1 MDTGQPAALRFDT
14 LVEQSPTGIYVVQ
27 DERFV
32 YVNPQMGR
40 IFGYEPAELLGLA
53 SVLDVVHPADRDRV
67 RELLRQRTSGEIDNV
82 RSTWRGIRKN
92 GDARQIETLGRPAT
106 FAGRA
111 ATSGSRSTSP
121 NVIVSNRSS
130 RRGKPG
136 FVRSSRPRR
145 TSCSRATSLGES
157 RP

>member
-14 LVEQSPTGIYVVQ
+14 LVEQSPTGVYVVQ

-32 YVNPQMGR
+32 YANPQMGR

-82 RSTWRGIRKN
+82 PLHVARHPQGRRGAADRDTRTA
-92 GDARQIETLGRPAT
+92 GTRLRTGRR
-106 FAGRA
+106 RA
-111 ATSGSRSTSP
+111 A
-121 NVIVSNRSS
+121 
-130 RRGKPG
+130 
-136 FVRSSRPRR
+136 
-145 TSCSRATSLGES
+145 A
-157 RP
+157 